1 MNARQGDIAAAV
13 TVLLFAGYVFYE
25 GTQLD
30 AGAGGFPRLIA
41 MILAAAGAFLLI
53 RSLRR
58 ADAGPA
64 LAAGINWAML
74 GGVVGLWATTVLVL
88 DIAGFF
94 AMAGAF
100 LAAAAWVL
108 DGRPRGV
115 RSLLRIAVFAATTN
129 VVLWVVFKQLLGLN
143 PPSGFLF

>member
-1 MNARQGDIAAAV
+1 MNARLGDIAAAL
-13 TVLLFAGYVFYE
+13 TVLLFAGYVYYE
-25 GTQLD
+25 AAQLD

-41 MILAAAGAFLLI
+41 MILGVAGAFLMV

-58 ADAGPA
+58 ADAGSP

-74 GGVVGLWATTVLVL
+74 GSVVAMWVTTILVL

-108 DGRPRGV
+108 DGCPRGA
-115 RSLLRIAVFAATTN
+115 RPLLRIAVFASTTT

>member
-1 MNARQGDIAAAV
+1 MNARHGDIAAAV
-13 TVLLFAGYVFYE
+13 TVLLFAGYVFHE

-41 MILAAAGAFLLI
+41 MILAAAGVFLLI
-53 RSLRR
+53 RALRR
-58 ADAGPA
+58 TDAGPP
-64 LAAGINWAML
+64 LAAEIDWIML
-74 GGVVGLWATTVLVL
+74 GAVTALWVITIVAL
-88 DIAGFF
+88 DITGFF

-115 RSLLRIAVFAATTN
+115 RSLLRITVFAVATTA
-129 VVLWVVFKQLLGLN
+129 VLWVVFKKLLGLN